1 MKKQAV
7 FITCRALLIA
17 AGTLLLLN
25 AMGVS
30 MASNF
35 NLGIVLA
42 ALLGAFLLACG
53 ACLPFI
59 LQHCPRWLCI
69 VAVCA
74 LALVVLC
81 ATTLL
86 IFGRTDTITNDED
99 AIIVLGAG
107 IHGDRVSLTL
117 RDRLDAAIDCFDQNP
132 DVLIVVSG
140 GQGPQED
147 ITEALA
153 MERYLIE
160 HGIPEEAILKEERS
174 TSTAENFAFSKA
186 LLDERLGENYSA
198 AYITNDF
205 HILRAGQVASRQGF
219 DRITHAHSNTVWY
232 LIVPSCLRE
241 CVAVLW
247 YWISGA
253 T

>member
-1 MKKQAV
+1 MSKNAV
-7 FITCRALLIA
+7 MTTTRAILSLL
-17 AGTLLLLN
+17 GTLLLLN
-25 AMGVS
+25 ALGVS

-42 ALLGAFLLACG
+42 ALMGTFLIACGAFL
-53 ACLPFI
+53 PYI
-59 LQHCPRWLCI
+59 LRRCSRWLCI
-69 VAVCA
+69 TALCAV
-74 LALVVLC
+74 ALVVLC

-86 IFGRTDTITNDED
+86 VFGRTDTLTNDED

-107 IHGDRVSLTL
+107 IHGERVSLTL
-117 RDRLDAAIDCFDQNP
+117 RDRLNAAIDCFDQNP

-160 HGIPEEAILKEERS
+160 HGIPAEAIIKEERS

-219 DRITHAHSNTVWY
+219 DSITHA
-232 LIVPSCLRE
+232 
-241 CVAVLW
+241 A
-247 YWISGA
+247 
-253 T
+253 